1 MANEYR
7 IRNHPLEE
15 VGDYTMTLYID
26 MLCTVASYENS
37 NPDAAYKLI
46 ANIMLSAGMKHPISE
61 HIKNAMQLTPERFSE
76 FVTECRN
83 NELQYI
89 FLIDSLLIICSN
101 GQPCKKQ
108 IEFIAG
114 IAVAFSIK
122 FSCFKY
128 LSEITANIIKQDST
142 FFSLSSNTG
151 NTDSFNDDTEL
162 KAKYSAMCY
171 VKQFS
176 EGILIN
182 SPNTSEK
189 IYYLSTF
196 TQKSKW
202 WGYSSYWNQDK
213 IVIENID
220 ISYKD
225 YYGNGVYGDEE
236 KMIVVEGAS
245 ELILRKCN
253 VTYIEP
259 ELKEGPSKI
268 HILKL
273 ENCILDFDLAPR
285 LHYSSCICADKIY
298 VSHCTFKNYIS
309 NSSSFIYRFG
319 KIFHEGKRNC
329 VLNIANCTFE
339 NSDLNRFPS
348 YAKIKNTKFIHCKGI
363 NDERIKR
370 VIEQAKQNGC
380 QFIDCK

>member
-26 MLCTVASYENS
+26 VLCTVASYENAK
-37 NPDAAYKLI
+37 PEAAYKLI

-89 FLIDSLLIICSN
+89 FLIDSLLIICSS

-114 IAVAFSIK
+114 IAAAFNIDYSCLK
-122 FSCFKY
+122 FI
-128 LSEITANIIKQDST
+128 SEITANIIKQDST
-142 FFSLSSNTG
+142 CFSHNSYAG
-151 NTDSFNDDTEL
+151 YVDSFNNNTEL

-171 VKQFS
+171 IKQFS

-182 SPNTSEK
+182 SNTSEK
-189 IYYLSTF
+189 VFYITSFKKEEIGWWYW
-196 TQKSKW
+196 SKW
-202 WGYSSYWNQDK
+202 KQDK
-213 IVIENID
+213 IVVENAD
-220 ISYKD
+220 ISYTENHG
-225 YYGNGVYGDEE
+225 YGIHGYEE
-236 KMIVVEGAS
+236 KKVVVEHAG

-253 VTYIEP
+253 VTYIDP
-259 ELKEGPSKI
+259 QSYDGPSKI

-273 ENCILDFDLAPR
+273 ENCILDKDLAPR
-285 LHYSSCICADKIY
+285 FRYSPCIRADEIY
-298 VSHCTFKNYIS
+298 VSHCTFKNYSS
-309 NSSSFIYRFG
+309 NSSSLIFSFG
-319 KIFHEGKRNC
+319 TIFHEGKPNSI
-329 VLNIANCTFE
+329 LNISNCTFE

-348 YAKIKNTKFIHCKGI
+348 YAKIKNTKFIRCKGI
-363 NDERIKR
+363 NDQRIKR
-370 VIEQAKQNGC
+370 IIEQAKQNGC
-380 QFIDCK
+380 QFIDCN